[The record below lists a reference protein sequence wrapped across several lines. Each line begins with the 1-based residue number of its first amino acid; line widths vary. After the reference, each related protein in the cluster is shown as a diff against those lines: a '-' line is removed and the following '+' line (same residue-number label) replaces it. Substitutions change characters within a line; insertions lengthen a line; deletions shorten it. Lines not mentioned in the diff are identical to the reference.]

1 VPGSASLVSFGGAEL
16 ATKQT
21 ANPTFPKRSERCCS
35 EASRLFHNSFL
46 NINRKRFKIV
56 MPWASSGLMVTNDA
70 IQAEFAK
77 GGKTIDLPFFGDL
90 SGDSEI
96 LDDTTG
102 LTAAT
107 LAGDVQT
114 GVRNIR
120 GRAWKASDLAGE
132 LAGSDPMQA
141 IARRTGQYWVR
152 DMQKTMINV
161 LKGLFASG
169 GPLISSHSVGGTGV
183 ALSQGLMVD
192 GIAKLG
198 DAGQELTGVIMRS
211 PTYYSLMKLDLIEPA
226 STTSQLDTRLSIQ
239 RLELG
244 TYLGRP
250 VFVDDTLPTEAGT
263 GDGAGKLAHHTYF
276 FGPGAFAY
284 ANAPAKTPVETDRDS
299 LKGIDFLINRTH
311 YLIHPNGISW
321 VGNAAGNAP
330 TNTELA
336 AGTNWDKV
344 FY

>member
-1 VPGSASLVSFGGAEL
+1 MLLAGVPFIPQLFLEYQQEEIQDRNQLV
-16 ATKQT
+16 
-21 ANPTFPKRSERCCS
+21 N
-35 EASRLFHNSFL
+35 
-46 NINRKRFKIV
+46 
-56 MPWASSGLMVTNDA
+56 SGLLVTNDA

-90 SGDSEI
+90 SGDSEV
-96 LDDTTG
+96 LNDVTG
-102 LTAAT
+102 LTPSQ

-120 GRAWKASDLAGE
+120 GRAWSASDLAGE

-152 DMQKTMINV
+152 DMQKTLISI
-161 LKGLFASG
+161 LKGMFVSG
-169 GPLISSHSVGGTGV
+169 GPLASSHAVGGTTTQ
-183 ALSQGLMVD
+183 LSQSAMVS

-198 DAGQELTGVIMRS
+198 DAGQELTGILMRS
-211 PTYYSLMKLDLIEPA
+211 QVYYALMNLDLIVPA
-226 STTSQLDTRLSIQ
+226 SSTSQLDTRLSSQ

-250 VFVDDTLPTEAGT
+250 VFVDDTLPYDAGAGT
-263 GDGAGKLAHHTYF
+263 GGTDVHHTYF

-284 ANAPAKTPVETDRDS
+284 ATAPAKTPVETDRDS
-299 LKGIDFLINRTH
+299 LKGIDYLMNRTH
-311 YLIHPNGISW
+311 YLVHPNGISW

-330 TNTELA
+330 TNNELA
-336 AGTNWDKV
+336 TGANWSKV
-344 FY
+344 FTDDRNIRLTQLRCYV

>member
-1 VPGSASLVSFGGAEL
+1 MLLGGVPFIPQLFLAYQQEEIQDRNALV
-16 ATKQT
+16 
-21 ANPTFPKRSERCCS
+21 N
-35 EASRLFHNSFL
+35 
-46 NINRKRFKIV
+46 
-56 MPWASSGLMVTNDA
+56 SGLMVTNDA

-132 LAGSDPMQA
+132 LAGSDPAQA

-152 DMQKTMINV
+152 DMQKTMISV
-161 LKGLFASG
+161 LRGLFASG
-169 GPLISSHSVGGTGV
+169 GPLVSSHAVGGTDT

-211 PTYYSLMKLDLIEPA
+211 PLYYALMKLDLIEPA
-226 STTSQLDTRLSIQ
+226 TTTSQLDTRLSAQ

-263 GDGAGKLAHHTYF
+263 GGSSGKVVHHTYF

-284 ANAPAKTPVETDRDS
+284 ATAPAKTPVETDRDS
-299 LKGIDFLINRTH
+299 LKGIDYLINRTH
-311 YLIHPNGISW
+311 YLVHPNGISW
-321 VGNAAGNAP
+321 TGNAAGNAP

-336 AGTNWDKV
+336 TGTNWDKV
-344 FY
+344 FTDDRNIRITQLRCVV

>member
-1 VPGSASLVSFGGAEL
+1 MLLAGVPFIPQLFLEYQQEEIQDRNQLV
-16 ATKQT
+16 
-21 ANPTFPKRSERCCS
+21 N
-35 EASRLFHNSFL
+35 
-46 NINRKRFKIV
+46 
-56 MPWASSGLMVTNDA
+56 SGLMVTNDA

-90 SGDSEI
+90 SGDSEV
-96 LDDTTG
+96 LNDVTG
-102 LTAAT
+102 LTPSQ

-120 GRAWKASDLAGE
+120 GRAWSASDLAGE

-152 DMQKTMINV
+152 DMQKTLISI
-161 LKGLFASG
+161 LKGMFVSG
-169 GPLISSHSVGGTGV
+169 GPLATSHAVGGTTTQ
-183 ALSQGLMVD
+183 LSQSAMVS

-198 DAGQELTGVIMRS
+198 DAGQELTGILMRS
-211 PTYYSLMKLDLIEPA
+211 QVYYALMNLDLIVPA
-226 STTSQLDTRLSIQ
+226 SSTSQLDTRLSSQ

-250 VFVDDTLPTEAGT
+250 VFVDDTLPYDA
-263 GDGAGKLAHHTYF
+263 GAGPSSQDVHHTYF

-284 ANAPAKTPVETDRDS
+284 ATAPAKTPVETDRDS
-299 LKGIDFLINRTH
+299 LKGIDYLMNRTH
-311 YLIHPNGISW
+311 YLVHPNGISW

-336 AGTNWDKV
+336 TGSNWSKV
-344 FY
+344 FTDDRNIRLTQLRCYV